1 MADKWVDNSG
11 YIGPDRRRR
20 SGQKRWADRRRF
32 DATERY
38 PPLGALLRRLRV
50 QLLGM
55 YSPDDR
61 ARALQLLAG
70 AMSEAL
76 RQHLFECA
84 ESLKHADKML
94 RTGPAGDLSQ
104 VDAAILEAME
114 KASPNGQV

>member
-1 MADKWVDNSG
+1 MADKWVDNPG

-20 SGQKRWADRRRF
+20 SGPKRWSDRRRF
-32 DATERY
+32 DATEKF

-55 YSPDDR
+55 YTNDDR
-61 ARALQLLAG
+61 NRALQLLAG
-70 AMSEAL
+70 AISEAL

-84 ESLKHADKML
+84 ESLKRADKIL

-114 KASPNGQV
+114 KTTHNKHA

>member
-1 MADKWVDNSG
+1 MADKWVDNPG

-20 SGQKRWADRRRF
+20 SGQKRWSDRRRF
-32 DATERY
+32 DATEKF

-55 YSPDDR
+55 YTNDDR
-61 ARALQLLAG
+61 NRALQLLAG
-70 AMSEAL
+70 AISEAL

-84 ESLKHADKML
+84 ESLKRADKIL

-114 KASPNGQV
+114 KTDRDRHA

>member
-20 SGQKRWADRRRF
+20 SGQKRWGDRRRF
-32 DATERY
+32 DATEKY

-84 ESLKHADKML
+84 ESLKRADKML

-114 KASPNGQV
+114 KASPNGRV